1 MIDEATQPM
10 SAAPLSG
17 TAEPSLPPGEVARD
31 VSRAADPRGQPA
43 SSLERVRA
51 IRGAT
56 TLEEDTREEV
66 ISRTQELLAQILV
79 RNDLHQEDVVSIVF
93 TATDD
98 ISSAFP
104 AEAARAA
111 GIALVPLLCARELE
125 IEGGIERCIRVLLH
139 VYTTRAPTELRH
151 VYLHGA
157 RQLRTDL
164 PE

>member
-1 MIDEATQPM
+1 MTDTPPT
-10 SAAPLSG
+10 AP
-17 TAEPSLPPGEVARD
+17 VA
-31 VSRAADPRGQPA
+31 P
-43 SSLERVRA
+43 RVRA
-51 IRGAT
+51 LRGAT
-56 TLEEDTREEV
+56 TLDLDERDHLIE
-66 ISRTQELLAQILV
+66 RTQEVIHELFARNALV
-79 RNDLHQEDVVSIVF
+79 EDDLISLVF

-111 GIALVPLLCARELE
+111 GITHVPLMCARELD
-125 IEGGIERCIRVLLH
+125 IDGGIARCVRVLAH
-139 VYTTRAPTELRH
+139 VYTDRSPTELRH